1 MDDASDIPFADIA
14 HELLR
19 GRVTPFI
26 GAGVNGAL
34 RPQGATWDPQSAFLP
49 DGGELAGHLV
59 ARFRLDPPRA
69 GETPDLLRTAQ
80 QVAVQKD
87 TRMLY
92 DALSE
97 VFHHDVAPTDVHRF
111 IARAQPILRAG
122 GRSCQ
127 VIVTTNYDD
136 LMERALQQEGEA
148 FDVVWYQARPKHK
161 MRGRFFHQRWDP
173 EVEAFAPAE
182 SAAVRSPTNW
192 AEADLGRRA
201 TVLKVHGAI
210 DRQAEDG
217 DSYVITEDDYIDY
230 MAVGDVL
237 RQIPSVLVAPMQ
249 TGRVLFLGYSLKD
262 WNLRVILRGIIGRQ
276 ELDTDWW
283 SVQVDVSELERRFWE
298 ARGRVRLFD
307 HPLDAFISRLREE
320 IGEPAEPR

>member
-1 MDDASDIPFADIA
+1 MDDASVIPFADIA
-14 HELLR
+14 HELLH

-26 GAGVNGAL
+26 GAGVNHAL
-34 RPQGATWDPQSAFLP
+34 RPQGATWNPQSAFLP
-49 DGGELAGHLV
+49 DGGELASHLV
-59 ARFRLDPPRA
+59 TRFRLDPPQ
-69 GETPDLLRTAQ
+69 GSEPPDLLRTAQ
-80 QVAVQKD
+80 EVAVQKD

-92 DALSE
+92 DALGE
-97 VFHHDVAPTDVHRF
+97 VFRQEVGVTDVHRF
-111 IARAQPILRAG
+111 LAAAQSVLRDR
-122 GRSCQ
+122 GRRCQ

-136 LMERALQQEGEA
+136 LMERALQEAGEA

-161 MRGRFFHQRWDP
+161 SRGKFFHTRWDP
-173 EVEAFAPAE
+173 GAGVFHPPG
-182 SAAVRSPTNW
+182 SAAVRSPTSW
-192 AEADLGRRA
+192 AEADLSKRA

-210 DRQAEDG
+210 DRVAPEG

-249 TGRVLFLGYSLKD
+249 TGRLLFLGYSLRD

-283 SVQVDVSELERRFWE
+283 SVQVNVSDLERRFWA

-307 HPLDAFISRLREE
+307 HPLDAFISRLRQEMDE
-320 IGEPAEPR
+320 AAAPA